1 MTGKVLPMIPVGQA
15 FSLPIDQQPGK
26 MARPMS
32 GGQAPRGGRV
42 ARSTVL
48 GWPCVSSHLQ
58 LHVQATLER
67 GTRGRPATT
76 GGRRFFAA
84 VCLGLIVSACT
95 AGEAKP
101 KVVSIGKVRAYINDK
116 RVEVDGTITH
126 APGVMIEVFACTPS
140 GKTHETVITCEC
152 VPSNLHAALL
162 LIGLKNG
169 KPVSWGQK
177 KKLPP
182 TGDPVKISVRWTK
195 DGKERT
201 VRAEDLLY
209 NVKAKRTMKHQ
220 YWVFSG
226 SIMDANSKTPYIADV
241 AGNLV
246 TTYNDAATVIDN
258 PTEAGVDDDMLEI
271 NGKVCPK
278 PGTKVTLILEPGP
291 KPKE

>member
-1 MTGKVLPMIPVGQA
+1 MTGKVFPMIP
-15 FSLPIDQQPGK
+15 D
-26 MARPMS
+26 R
-32 GGQAPRGGRV
+32 RGGRIV
-42 ARSTVL
+42 
-48 GWPCVSSHLQ
+48 
-58 LHVQATLER
+58 
-67 GTRGRPATT
+67 
-76 GGRRFFAA
+76 A
-84 VCLGLIVSACT
+84 VCFGLIASACI

-101 KVVSIGKVRAYINDK
+101 KVVKLGKVRAYMDDK

-126 APGVMIEVFACTPS
+126 APGIMIEVFACTPS

-169 KPVSWGQK
+169 KPVSWQQK
-177 KKLPP
+177 KRPP
-182 TGDPVKISVRWTK
+182 TGDPVKISVRWTE

-209 NVKAKRTMKHQ
+209 NVKTKRAMKRQ

-226 SIMDANSKTPYIADV
+226 SIMDANSEKPYIADL

-258 PTEAGVDDDMLEI
+258 PTEAGVDDDMLEV
-271 NGKVCPK
+271 NGKICPK
-278 PGTKVTLILEPGP
+278 PGTKVTLILEPAP